1 MSVILTPTQQQ
12 YCRRS
17 ESGSEQTA
25 PRTPRARSL
34 HRVPSSRLIFTPLH
48 PKQQYTPWQY
58 AAVQMPHSLH
68 RVPSSRLIFTPPHP
82 KQQYTPWQYAAVQMP
97 HSLHRVPN
105 SRFILTAAT

>member
-68 RVPSSRLIFTPPHP
+68 RVP
-82 KQQYTPWQYAAVQMP
+82 
-97 HSLHRVPN
+97 N